1 MHLWH
6 VGPILTSGDHSSDM
20 FGGNFCLCVS
30 NGMIDS
36 QTFQKQEGSKGN
48 KTKHPALSS
57 SKTERRSSTLHYEL
71 GTARRSQPAL
81 GWEGELL
88 LWPCLHLWRW
98 GLQACTKRWYWGD
111 HPRKSLTECKLHIYH
126 GAAPGKMP
134 LCTDNSKKYSKYFES
149 IWNERQN
156 KIDRINSYRT
166 YIW

>member
-98 GLQACTKRWYWGD
+98 GLQACTTEMVLWQSPQEVAHWVQMGPSSMYID
-111 HPRKSLTECKLHIYH
+111 HKNKLHMYH

-134 LCTDNSKKYSKYFES
+134 LLYWQFN
-149 IWNERQN
+149 
-156 KIDRINSYRT
+156 
-166 YIW
+166 